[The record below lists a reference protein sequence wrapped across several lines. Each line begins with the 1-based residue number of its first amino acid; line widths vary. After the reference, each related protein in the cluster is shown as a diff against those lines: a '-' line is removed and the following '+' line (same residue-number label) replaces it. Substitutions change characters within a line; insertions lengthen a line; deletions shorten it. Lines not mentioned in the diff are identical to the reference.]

1 MGVKLR
7 HAPRSATVSGMGKVK
22 CQISIS
28 ADGYV
33 AGPNQSEE
41 HGLGEGGDA
50 LHEWAF
56 KTRFFQE
63 MHGREGGEGGV
74 SDDLVREASAD
85 SNAVVM
91 GRNMFGPVRGPWTE
105 PLWNGWWGDEP
116 PFRVPVFVLTHY
128 EREPLILGETTFH
141 FVTEGIERA
150 IELAREAAGSGHIH
164 IGGGGE
170 TIQETIRAGLLDEI
184 VVNQVPVFLADGV
197 RLFEGMPTGV
207 QLEQTRVVQGDGV
220 AHLVYSLHYPP
231 AG

>member
-1 MGVKLR
+1 M
-7 HAPRSATVSGMGKVK
+7 SKVK
-22 CQISIS
+22 CQISVS
-28 ADGYV
+28 ADGFL

-41 HGLGEGGDA
+41 HGLGEGGEA

-74 SDDLVREASAD
+74 SDDLVREASAN

-116 PFRVPVFVLTHY
+116 PFRVPVFVLTHH
-128 EREPLILGETTFH
+128 EREPLTLGETTFH
-141 FVTEGIERA
+141 FATEGIERA
-150 IELAREAAGSGHIH
+150 VELAREAAGNGHVH

-184 VVNQVPVFLADGV
+184 VVNQVPVFLGDGV
-197 RLFEGMPTGV
+197 RLFDDMPTSV

-220 AHLVYSLHYPP
+220 AHLFYSLNYSP
-231 AG
+231 AN